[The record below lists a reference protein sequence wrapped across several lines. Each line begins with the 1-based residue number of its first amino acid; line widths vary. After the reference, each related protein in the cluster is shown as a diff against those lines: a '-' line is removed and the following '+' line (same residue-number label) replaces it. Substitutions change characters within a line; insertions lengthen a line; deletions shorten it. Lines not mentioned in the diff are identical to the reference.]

1 MRSASPKYV
10 RQWVRAFHQDEDGG
24 ATIEACLWIPF
35 FFAFFILVLD
45 AAFIFLREADAQRIV
60 QDGNRQFVT
69 GAITGET
76 ALETWVE
83 AAMTTVSPN
92 ADATVSI
99 DANGV
104 LTTRVTYPA
113 EDSDLTGASGLLGGL
128 TMRVQSVY
136 LTEQ

>member
-1 MRSASPKYV
+1 MLRSNSRRA
-10 RQWVRAFHQDEDGG
+10 RQGAVAFHRDEDGG

-35 FFAFFILVLD
+35 FFTCFILILD
-45 AAFIFLREADAQRIV
+45 ATFIFLREADAQRIV